1 MKEKSLLQKVLEF
14 EWTPII
20 LGIVSSFWT
29 ATMDAWVGGV
39 SLVMF
44 GGLAM
49 FKGFMK

>member
-1 MKEKSLLQKVLEF
+1 MEWA
-14 EWTPII
+14 WTPII

-29 ATMDAWVGGV
+29 LTLDVWVGGV
-39 SLVMF
+39 SLVLF